1 MRNFTR
7 LTTVYSFYAITN
19 LVLLEMNNNFGKR
32 IYNPTLFEKDVL
44 YLIGHLPEILRAV
57 RSRSVSR
64 KFAEK
69 IMTVITAVNGCVYCQ
84 WVHAKQALS
93 NGISR
98 EELSELVNLQ
108 FHSHASPDEVPALIY
123 AQHYAE
129 TDRNPEPEMTQ
140 KLVEFYGEETA
151 AHILVFIRLIYF
163 GNLAGNTWDAV
174 ISRIRGH
181 PAGNNSRV
189 FDTLFAFAAMWV
201 MIPAMI
207 FIRKGSN

>member
-1 MRNFTR
+1 
-7 LTTVYSFYAITN
+7 
-19 LVLLEMNNNFGKR
+19 MNNNFRKR
-32 IYNPTLFEKDVL
+32 IYTPSLFARDII
-44 YLIGHLPEILRAV
+44 YLSSHFPEIFRAV
-57 RSRSVSR
+57 RSRSISR

-84 WVHAKQALS
+84 WFHGKQALS
-93 NGISR
+93 NGISK

-108 FHSHASPDEVPALIY
+108 FHSHASPDESPALVY

-129 TDRNPEPEMTQ
+129 TERNPEPEMTH

-151 AHILVFIRLIYF
+151 SHILVFIRLIYF

-174 ISRIRGH
+174 ISRIRGA
-181 PAGNNSRV
+181 PARNSSRI
-189 FDTLFAFAAMWV
+189 FEAFFALAAMWV

-207 FIRKGSN
+207 FTKNGFV

>member
-1 MRNFTR
+1 M
-7 LTTVYSFYAITN
+7 S
-19 LVLLEMNNNFGKR
+19 EMNNNFGKR
-32 IYNPTLFEKDVL
+32 IYTPSLFARDIL
-44 YLIGHLPEILRAV
+44 YLASHLPEILGAG

-69 IMTVITAVNGCVYCQ
+69 IMTVITAVNGCAYCQ
-84 WVHAKQALS
+84 WFHGKQALS
-93 NGISR
+93 NGISM

-108 FHSHASPDEVPALIY
+108 FRSHASPDEAPALVY

-140 KLVEFYGEETA
+140 KLVEFYGQETA
-151 AHILVFIRLIYF
+151 SHILIFIRLIYF

-174 ISRIRGH
+174 ISRIRGD
-181 PAGNNSRV
+181 PAGNSSRI
-189 FDTLFAFAAMWV
+189 FEAFFAFAAMWV

-207 FIRKGSN
+207 FTRKGPS